1 MLSRSPPN
9 PTPLNNNFPT
19 ITRRNPAMKPPGF
32 IVSILILALAH
43 FARAESNPASLATS
57 LAFLILAMR

>member
-1 MLSRSPPN
+1 
-9 PTPLNNNFPT
+9 
-19 ITRRNPAMKPPGF
+19 MKPPGF